1 MKYFY
6 VIISLLVNLFMW
18 VKKMNGFE
26 KRASLIKE
34 RILKTTLEILKTW
47 EPSKIRIADIA
58 KTAHVSQ
65 VTIYNYFGSKEALL
79 HEVIKNYIDT
89 SFKEFGELMQGD
101 FTFKEKIERI
111 ILQDRESFNI
121 LSPQRINQL
130 LIEDKEMAQYIQKET
145 NEKVIPVMLQML
157 EEGKKSGE
165 ISNKVSSQA
174 LLMFINFSLQHY
186 QELMEMVE
194 QSGNLDIIDSMLH
207 IFFYGI
213 CGKPSL

>member
-1 MKYFY
+1 MCYNF
-6 VIISLLVNLFMW
+6 IIRKFTFR
-18 VKKMNGFE
+18 VKNMNGFE
-26 KRASLIKE
+26 KRAALIKGK
-34 RILKTTLEILKTW
+34 IMKTTQEMLKTW
-47 EPSKIRIADIA
+47 EPSRIRIADIA

-79 HEVIKNYIDT
+79 HEVIKNYIDS
-89 SFKEFGELMQGD
+89 SFEDFEKLMQED
-101 FTFKEKIERI
+101 CTFKEKIERI
-111 ILQDRESFNI
+111 ILQDKEAFNT
-121 LSPQRINQL
+121 LSPRVIKQL
-130 LIEDKEMAQYIQKET
+130 LIEDTEMAQYMQKQT

-165 ISNKVSSQA
+165 ISDKVSSQA

-194 QSGNLDIIDSMLH
+194 QSGNLDVIDSMLH

-213 CGKPSL
+213 CGKP

>member
-1 MKYFY
+1 
-6 VIISLLVNLFMW
+6 MW

-34 RILKTTLEILKTW
+34 KILKTTLEMLKTW

-111 ILQDRESFNI
+111 ILQDKESFNV

-165 ISNKVSSQA
+165 ISDKVSSQA
-174 LLMFINFSLQHY
+174 LLMFINFSLKHY

-194 QSGNLDIIDSMLH
+194 QSDNLDIIDSMLH